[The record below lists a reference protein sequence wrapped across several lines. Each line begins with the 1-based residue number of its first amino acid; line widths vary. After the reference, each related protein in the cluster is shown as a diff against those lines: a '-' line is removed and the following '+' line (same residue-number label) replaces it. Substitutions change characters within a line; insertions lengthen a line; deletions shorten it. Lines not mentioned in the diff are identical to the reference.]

1 MSWTERQRKM
11 LAEMGLRVFAPAL
24 PIAGPASAPA
34 SSAVVTPVKTPDL
47 GEVQAEL
54 GAPVPASPS
63 VAAAPPTD
71 VPRSSRAPLR
81 SAAAPAAE
89 PASTSAPLGP
99 RPEGVASMA
108 WPALQEAVASCTAC
122 SLCHSRTQAV
132 FGTGHPHSRVMVI
145 GEAPGEQED
154 LKGEPFVG
162 PSGQLLDLM
171 LASIGLG
178 RGDAQAEDADPARH
192 VFIAN
197 VLKCRPPR
205 NRNPSVEEVA
215 QCEPFLLRQVAL
227 VRPQLILAMGKF
239 AIESILR
246 TNEPVGRLR
255 GRVHR
260 YAEVPVVVT
269 YHPAYLLR
277 QPSEKAKAWDDLCLA
292 REVLNASKV
301 SG

>member
-1 MSWTERQRKM
+1 MPVSWTDRQRRM
-11 LAEMGLRVFAPAL
+11 LTEMGLRVFAPV
-24 PIAGPASAPA
+24 PPTSIPAA
-34 SSAVVTPVKTPDL
+34 TPDP
-47 GEVQAEL
+47 GQPPAED
-54 GAPVPASPS
+54 GAPVRATPP
-63 VAAAPPTD
+63 VAAASPAG
-71 VPRSSRAPLR
+71 VPRSPRAAVR
-81 SAAAPAAE
+81 SAAAPVTVPT
-89 PASTSAPLGP
+89 PAPTVPPLGP
-99 RPEGVASMA
+99 RPEGVAAMA
-108 WPALQEAVASCTAC
+108 WPALREAVASCTAC
-122 SLCHSRTQAV
+122 GLCHSRTQAV

-178 RGDAQAEDADPARH
+178 RGDAQAVDADPARQ

-246 TNEPVGRLR
+246 TTEPVGRLR

-260 YAEVPVVVT
+260 YADVPVVVT

-292 REVLNASKV
+292 REVLDTPPV
-301 SG
+301 RG